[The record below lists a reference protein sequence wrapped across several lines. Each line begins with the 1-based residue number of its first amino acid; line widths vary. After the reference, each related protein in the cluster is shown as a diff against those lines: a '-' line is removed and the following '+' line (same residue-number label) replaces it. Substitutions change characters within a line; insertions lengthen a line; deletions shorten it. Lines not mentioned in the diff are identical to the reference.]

1 MKVYGTDTSAC
12 SHKVLTV
19 LAEKGHE
26 AELVVVSVI
35 RGEDK
40 SPEHLKRQPF
50 GEVPVLED
58 DGFLIYESRA
68 IMRYLDRRLPGPS
81 LTPSDIRAYGLM
93 EQWISVE
100 QSYVSGPVW
109 TLVRGGPVYEIIRR
123 SPAVDILPPPPNE
136 AEAAQARGELARAF
150 DIVERTLATQE
161 YLAGNAFS
169 LAEVSWLPYL
179 QYLFA
184 SNGGDLVTERPHM
197 AAWWQRIST
206 RPSWA
211 KVGKVLDSVENS

>member
-12 SHKVLTV
+12 THKVLTV
-19 LAEKGHE
+19 LEEKGHQ
-26 AELVVVSVI
+26 AELVFVSVI
-35 RGEDK
+35 RGHDK
-40 SPEHLKRQPF
+40 SPEHRKRQPF
-50 GEVPVLED
+50 GEIPVLED

-123 SPAVDILPPPPNE
+123 SPAVDLLPPPPNE

-150 DIVERTLATQE
+150 DIVERTLAAQE
-161 YLAGNAFS
+161 YLAGDAFS
-169 LAEVSWLPYL
+169 LAEISWMPYL

-184 SNGGDLVTERPHM
+184 SHGGHLVTERPNM

-206 RPSWA
+206 RRSWI
-211 KVGKVLDSVENS
+211 KVGKVLDSVENT